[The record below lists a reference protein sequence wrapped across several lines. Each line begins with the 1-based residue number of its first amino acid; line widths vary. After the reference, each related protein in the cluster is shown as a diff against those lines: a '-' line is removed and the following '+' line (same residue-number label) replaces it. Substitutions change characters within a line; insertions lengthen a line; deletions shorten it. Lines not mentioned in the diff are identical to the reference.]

1 MRINDLFEHKI
12 DGFVEYKNGE
22 PELKFDLAED
32 LTYFMNNDDESY
44 RRHLYPVIALCLK
57 KSKNN
62 DSFSPAIFK
71 KATMEC
77 YKNYLKQFPIR
88 ELPEELDD
96 KLTKAVCERLHEEF
110 QSHLRDDKYN

>member
-1 MRINDLFEHKI
+1 MRIQDLFENKI
-12 DGFVEYKNGE
+12 DGFVEYKDGK

-32 LTYFMNNDDESY
+32 LVYFMNHDDESY

-77 YKNYLKQFPIR
+77 YKNYLKQKNGTYRHRLCVWDETF
-88 ELPEELDD
+88 ELIGLSYLSINSMFD
-96 KLTKAVCERLHEEF
+96 VW
-110 QSHLRDDKYN
+110 